1 MNTPKNSKPRNV
13 ELWKTIIGDKKVE
26 ELIPHWM
33 GNVWTMLWHL
43 LAGYVMHKGWNYTMA
58 PLLGGAGYELSL
70 FEATFIWIC
79 LYY

>member
-1 MNTPKNSKPRNV
+1 MTTKNTKTRNI
-13 ELWKTIIGDKKVE
+13 ELWKSMLGEKPVE
-26 ELIPHWM
+26 ELVPHWL

-43 LAGYVMHKGWNYTMA
+43 LAGYIMHKLWNHTMA
-58 PLLGGAGYELSL
+58 PVLGGEGYALSL